1 MKDTGHQMIWELVS
15 PLTLEEIN
23 AQRRELLRRLQQ
35 LADDRHLQLLAIR
48 PDRNIS
54 ILKFQSAADGYRR
67 VRTLFKTSQ
76 LANIIGM
83 LVKDVRPMTIG
94 DRLGTKP
101 GFSPKKQTLEQALF
115 ISNRPAVDVTVQ
127 ENQVL
132 QHLSDCVEDES
143 PEKILERF
151 RYLFI
156 DAKDYSDV
164 NIQAALS
171 KIALAKQ
178 EENKFYN
185 FLSRCCYCLISPWLL
200 NPKNRL
206 AIAQLVELFEH
217 LPVPGFK
224 QARGIRHLRQLVRDF
239 VECSE
244 QYQQLKQFAIAI
256 CPPSE
261 GTPKIG
267 NLIHRYPFLFK
278 PYLLNEGGSS
288 EQLRLLQN
296 WREKREHYFEFRLAR
311 FLNYQLRLAQVARA
325 RQLSQGA
332 GRILQ
337 REKNPTLLSDREL
350 GGILSKF
357 SNKIFDRSQ
366 HPNLA
371 ERFLEHSYQLST
383 YKDFKGHLYAYLIV
397 SLDSDYAMDE
407 FNLQLKTYLEAL
419 LDRYHSQKMNESLLL
434 RTVKKLLSF
443 LTVESAKQ
451 TEHALLIDAIGGLGI
466 NGILEVLFRTI
477 LLCPSLRSELDKR
490 LAILFG
496 NYATF
501 PPNEG
506 KWLIKLLEAYH
517 VICSIHFG
525 SADLTLLKQLRRKT
539 RDRE

>member
-23 AQRRELLRRLQQ
+23 AQRRELLRQLQQ

-48 PDRNIS
+48 PDRGIS
-54 ILKFQSAADGYRR
+54 ILKFQSAAEGYRR

-76 LANIIGM
+76 LASIIGM
-83 LVKDVRPMTIG
+83 LVKDVRPMEIG
-94 DRLGTKP
+94 DRPTQKQ
-101 GFSPKKQTLEQALF
+101 GFPSKQQTLEQTLF
-115 ISNRPAVDVTVQ
+115 ASNRPSVDVAIQ
-127 ENQVL
+127 EKQIL
-132 QHLSDCVEDES
+132 QHLSDCLENEP

-178 EENKFYN
+178 DANKFYD
-185 FLSRCCYCLISPWLL
+185 FLNRCCYCPIYPWLL
-200 NPKNRL
+200 NPKYRP
-206 AIAQLVELFEH
+206 AIAQLIELFEH

-239 VECSE
+239 VESSE
-244 QYQQLKQFAIAI
+244 QYQHLKQFVRAI
-256 CPPSE
+256 CPSSE
-261 GTPKIG
+261 GTSTIG
-267 NLIHRYPFLFK
+267 HLIHRYPFLFK
-278 PYLLNEGGSS
+278 PYLLNEGSS
-288 EQLRLLQN
+288 TEQSQALQD
-296 WREKREHYFEFRLAR
+296 WREKSEHYFEFRLAR

-357 SNKIFDRSQ
+357 SSKIFDRSK

-371 ERFLEHSYQLST
+371 ERFLEHSYRLPT
-383 YKDFKGHLYAYLIV
+383 YQDFKEHLYAYLIV
-397 SLDSDYAMDE
+397 SLDSDYAME
-407 FNLQLKTYLEAL
+407 IFNLQLKTYLEAL
-419 LDRYHSQKMNESLLL
+419 LERYNSQKMNESLLL
-434 RTVKKLLSF
+434 RTAKKLLSF

-451 TEHALLIDAIGGLGI
+451 TEHSLLTNATEGLGI
-466 NGILEVLFRTI
+466 NGILDVLFRII

-490 LAILFG
+490 WAILFG
-496 NYATF
+496 NYAVF
-501 PPNEG
+501 PPNEA

-539 RDRE
+539 RNRE